1 MVNEGFKPKMDNVD
15 KVPINYSFSGHNR
28 YTICSVSVTQS
39 PRIILMQT
47 NHDPQCSRPQTINRD
62 LAWDC

>member
-1 MVNEGFKPKMDNVD
+1 MDNVD
-15 KVPINYSFSGHNR
+15 KVPINYFFSGHNR